1 MVFFRSPSFQS
12 ALGTCTRRFAV
23 LALAAS
29 AATCSDAT
37 EPGAAGSFVFRDPAT
52 NTVVH
57 LRITNSQG
65 LQQAE
70 ALLQSGVAM
79 WALGT
84 PRRGDG
90 GFNAPFT
97 WHIDPATVTFAEVT
111 IEACQVS
118 APMIADDLDYWI
130 NFGQVCIWGVVESRV
145 SS

>member
-1 MVFFRSPSFQS
+1 M
-12 ALGTCTRRFAV
+12 
-23 LALAAS
+23 AAS
-29 AATCSDAT
+29 RQPTTFSTLGSGARKLIAAAVVASIVHCGDPNTPDAT
-37 EPGAAGSFVFRDPAT
+37 NRFLFRDPAT
-52 NTVVH
+52 NTVVQ
-57 LRITNSQG
+57 LRISNSQG
-65 LQQAE
+65 LRQAE
-70 ALLQSGVAM
+70 DLLQSGVAM

-130 NFGQVCIWGVVESRV
+130 NFGQVCIWGVVEGRAD
-145 SS
+145 